1 MPSTLKLGNK
11 VLGGFAVIV
20 LLLVAVAAVSLIN
33 LSRVVED
40 VDIANTIGE
49 VAMGVSKARQA
60 AVKVVFR
67 GTGQAGK
74 KQVRIHVEEAHDAI
88 GQAARRLDREGTQ
101 KKNLNRILDYLDHFQ
116 NTFDHYLALDDQ
128 KQQTM
133 SIMEAAS
140 HEVMDQVTGFQK
152 AQQTQVIT
160 TRQQTSGV
168 IARCMSNATDAAQ
181 LARLVSMARVQEK
194 TFLSSNGD
202 VTWSSS
208 HAAAMKKILA
218 LTTRLKARLD
228 GTLRVQSDD
237 PLKAGL
243 NDSLKAGL
251 NDSLKAGLNNPL
263 KAGLDDPAAIQQIN
277 EIIAAIA
284 IYQANFAT
292 VIKTLLQQQQ
302 TVVQMDVT
310 ARDAMDAMQVLRDE
324 QNQLLMDVRMT
335 NDSHIS
341 NALNLTEEINTLMQM
356 LMAVQKWYTKIVYEG
371 ARDHLAGWEKA
382 LELFTSTAA
391 RFKWLLTSD
400 ADRKALAALVESI
413 EVYRTKLQ
421 AYAVD
426 PAAVSKDDLAT
437 AEARPFELIDEMRHG
452 FSDQL
457 YIAQRQTSF
466 TLEEKMYLAETANV
480 LIIDLQKLRQI
491 ERRYLMSRSDQQ
503 WVPQFTEMQS
513 DIVQRAEEMADS
525 LDDDAER
532 QGIDAFL
539 GLVSTYGEQFGRTCE
554 LLAMRQNAIVS
565 MESAADTALTM
576 TEIFF
581 TAQTDQLIE
590 AQTVGNQ
597 VVGELMARSTAANDL
612 LELNMAVRLGEKQLL
627 LLRDTEQALANE
639 AKFNELLTA
648 CRSLRTSL
656 VEQADLS
663 RMDRIL
669 EHISQYGQAL
679 ASTTELIAA
688 QKTAE
693 SRMLAAAYTAQS
705 ESQTLRQTQTQNMF
719 AGMANSRTIVL
730 IGTLLAIVM
739 GVAIAILLTRS
750 ITAPLRRAVSGLN
763 TAATQ
768 VTLVAGQ
775 MASTG
780 QALAS
785 GSSQQAASI
794 ENASASLEE
803 ITSMSRQSASSAG
816 KANDLMQTTGQV
828 VEQARHSMSGVTDSM
843 TAIDTASQETS
854 RIIKTIDEIAFQTN
868 LLALNAAVEAA
879 RAGEAGA
886 GFAVVADEVRNLSL
900 RAAEAADNTGNLIQT
915 TVERV
920 IDGSQQVNQT
930 SRGFDQVS
938 DKAAKVLHLVGEIAG
953 ASHEQAQ
960 GIKQV
965 TETVTEMNKITQQNA
980 ANAEESASMAEELS
994 AQAEEMRALVNALAV
1009 MMDGKRMD
1017 SPPSTRHDLQEL
1029 EALPQERSLNNLPV
1043 L

>member
-1 MPSTLKLGNK
+1 MPGTLKLGNK

-40 VDIANTIGE
+40 VGIANTIGE
-49 VAMGVSKARQA
+49 VAMGISNARQA

-243 NDSLKAGL
+243 NDSLKAE
-251 NDSLKAGLNNPL
+251 LNNPL

-491 ERRYLMSRSDQQ
+491 EGRYLMSRSGQQ
-503 WVPQFTEMQS
+503 RVPQFTEMQS

-539 GLVSTYGEQFGRTCE
+539 GLVSTYGEQFGRVCE

-565 MESAADTALTM
+565 MESAANTALTM
-576 TEIFF
+576 TETFF
-581 TAQTDQLIE
+581 TTQADQLIE

-597 VVGELMARSTAANDL
+597 VVGELMARSTAGNDL

-730 IGTLLAIVM
+730 IGTLLAIVI